1 MKEKYYVGA
10 YWPGRV
16 ESVEAY
22 ARRAAGFFGSLRTIE
37 PSLGRWF
44 EKAASRAAALGSPI
58 APNAESLMGLF
69 KSKSRRD
76 AAVSL
81 SAWNGERDGAST
93 SVRLSC
99 GSSPGGLSDLC
110 VMELPTEADARTR
123 MVTAPVLLQLLL
135 AAADS
140 WDAEWGVATSI
151 AHRDSVSE
159 FATPGTFVGWVT
171 YVSRQRGP
179 VPPLPSPVCVEPVGD
194 KGTLIVLTPERF
206 TASDPEHVDLAE
218 QVRASLDRAG
228 MLKPLQAQP

>member
-16 ESVEAY
+16 EPVAAY
-22 ARRAAGFFGSLRTIE
+22 ARRASGFFGLLHTIE
-37 PSLGRWF
+37 PSLERWF
-44 EKAASRAAALGSPI
+44 EKAASRADALRSPI
-58 APNAESLMGLF
+58 VPSAESLMGLL
-69 KSKSRRD
+69 KAKSRRD

-81 SAWNGERDGAST
+81 SAWNGEWDGAST
-93 SVRLSC
+93 SVRISC
-99 GSSPGGLSDLC
+99 GSAAGGLSDLC
-110 VMELPTEADARTR
+110 VMELPTDDDARAR
-123 MVTAPVLLQLLL
+123 VVTAPVLSQLLR

-179 VPPLPSPVCVEPVGD
+179 VPPLPSPVCVEPVGN

-206 TASDPEHVDLAE
+206 TASNPEHVDLAE

-228 MLKPLQAQP
+228 MLKPLQA